1 MTIKTVWSYK
11 HTSPRSTRLGLTL
24 VEVVIAAT
32 LTFLLMI
39 ILLAVYSMSHRVWR
53 KSSDRSE
60 RLGRLQAN
68 LERLTSDLRRAPFA
82 GTTVSPDGKALSF
95 LTSETSTGQ
104 VFYNTEGEILW
115 DHWVVYY
122 QRGQELIRRDVPWG
136 APPTNRQTPQP
147 IESVVGPPAA
157 FQDGQ
162 GRVLTRNL
170 ESFTVTKIKDTRLF
184 RVSIEVQ
191 GNQNI
196 RPISI
201 QSTIRPRN

>member
-1 MTIKTVWSYK
+1 LAGPSILT
-11 HTSPRSTRLGLTL
+11 RSASGLTL

-32 LTFLLMI
+32 LSFLLMV

-95 LTSETSTGQ
+95 LSSETSTGQ
-104 VFYNTEGEILW
+104 VFYSTEGGILW

-122 QRGQELIRRDVPWG
+122 QRGQELIRRDVPWT
-136 APPTNRQTPQP
+136 APPAGRQTPQP
-147 IESVVGPPAA
+147 VQNVVGPLAA
-157 FQDGQ
+157 FLDGQ
-162 GRVLTRNL
+162 GRILTQNL
-170 ESFTVTKIKDTRLF
+170 ESFSVTNIKDTRLF

-196 RPISI
+196 QPISI